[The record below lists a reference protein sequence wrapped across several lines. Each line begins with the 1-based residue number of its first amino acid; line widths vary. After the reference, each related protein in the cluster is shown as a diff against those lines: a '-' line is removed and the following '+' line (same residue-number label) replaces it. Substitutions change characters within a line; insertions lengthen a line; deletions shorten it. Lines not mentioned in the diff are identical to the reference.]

1 MLSKSKIFNPVGFF
15 TGIKSWG
22 IQSDTPHEEIR
33 LVRLL
38 NYICFTGS
46 ITALFYSF
54 VFFFLGEYIPVLVD
68 LTILS
73 LFIPPLLFNKVG
85 KYKTARF
92 SLIVTSN
99 ISISLLMVVY
109 GNKYGDELFYIITAV
124 LGVIIFKNIK
134 YAVAS
139 FCVAFIF
146 YLCSKYYS
154 NSFPPKFEFD
164 QALIAPLNILH
175 VVIIALVVFLL
186 TLYVKRE
193 NYNFEKQITS
203 INDDLNS
210 KKSYILNSLKYAS
223 RIQKS
228 IIGRKEDILQKFEDG
243 FIIFK
248 PKDIVSGDF
257 YWFAEIGDEKIIA
270 AADCT
275 GHGVPAAF
283 MTIMGNNFL
292 NDIVFDD
299 KILSPD
305 KILQA
310 LDEKIVKQLVQVNG
324 MDVNDGMDISI
335 LRINETTKEIEY
347 ASAMNSIIRIN
358 ENELSTIK
366 GVRFPVG
373 SSQYGTSKQYT
384 KTKIN
389 YLKGDKYYLMT
400 DGFQD
405 QFGGQKGKKFLKK
418 RLRELIR
425 QNSNLPMAEQR
436 ITLEK
441 TLREWQNNEDQT
453 DDILLIGLTL

>member
-1 MLSKSKIFNPVGFF
+1 M
-15 TGIKSWG
+15 
-22 IQSDTPHEEIR
+22 
-33 LVRLL
+33 
-38 NYICFTGS
+38 
-46 ITALFYSF
+46 
-54 VFFFLGEYIPVLVD
+54 
-68 LTILS
+68 
-73 LFIPPLLFNKVG
+73 
-85 KYKTARF
+85 
-92 SLIVTSN
+92 
-99 ISISLLMVVY
+99 
-109 GNKYGDELFYIITAV
+109 
-124 LGVIIFKNIK
+124 
-134 YAVAS
+134 
-139 FCVAFIF
+139 
-146 YLCSKYYS
+146 
-154 NSFPPKFEFD
+154 
-164 QALIAPLNILH
+164 
-175 VVIIALVVFLL
+175 
-186 TLYVKRE
+186 
-193 NYNFEKQITS
+193 
-203 INDDLNS
+203 
-210 KKSYILNSLKYAS
+210 KYAS

-389 YLKGDKYYLMT
+389 YFKGDKYYLMT

-405 QFGGQKGKKFLKK
+405 QFGGHKGKKFLKK